1 MKTNFIL
8 LIILLLTVSFGNA
21 QSIEKEG
28 LKTNKVI
35 AAELINN
42 NDTEEKITE
51 DSKLIDNVEFEA
63 ILARSTSDIRSYL
76 NRERN
81 ISNIGLLFPNIEE
94 RVKA

>member
-94 RVKA
+94 RVKS